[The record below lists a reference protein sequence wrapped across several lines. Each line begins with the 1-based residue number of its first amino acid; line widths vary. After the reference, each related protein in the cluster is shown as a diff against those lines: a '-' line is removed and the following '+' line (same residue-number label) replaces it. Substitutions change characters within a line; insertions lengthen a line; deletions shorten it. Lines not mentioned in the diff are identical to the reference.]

1 MLSFP
6 LASQLSGGMENGDIA
21 IGLIIMIHTEQ
32 TQLTHTTDQ
41 AMTRLYCSTIQYDD
55 LYFSKLI
62 NYLKYIII
70 LVMKNLRVI
79 YGQLNYKVI
88 RAYPLSP
95 QS

>member
-1 MLSFP
+1 MPANYL
-6 LASQLSGGMENGDIA
+6 GGWRYA
-21 IGLIIMIHTEQ
+21 IGLIIMRHTEQ
-32 TQLTHTTDQ
+32 IQLTHTTDQ
-41 AMTRLYCSTIQYDD
+41 AMTIYSTIQYDD

-88 RAYPLSP
+88 RTYPLSP